1 MVVTDYLSDDP
12 VECANIA
19 EQNRTKAGVV
29 MTESSIREYS
39 VSAASTATFGRVLA
53 SARNHHFVVDGPVQN
68 GCPGE
73 ALTPVE
79 LFLAGVATCGVELVG
94 VIAKAEGMPLSHVAV
109 DIEGR
114 IDRSR
119 PVRSDVSLFNS
130 VRLQFRMK
138 GVSKQQGDLLVEKF
152 KGR

>member
-1 MVVTDYLSDDP
+1 MLRGCHRIYEPAAKASRQSGAIMSESNQRDYSLH
-12 VECANIA
+12 
-19 EQNRTKAGVV
+19 
-29 MTESSIREYS
+29 
-39 VSAASTATFGRVLA
+39 AASTSTFGRVLT

-73 ALTPVE
+73 ELTPVE
-79 LFLAGVATCGVELVG
+79 FFLAGVATCGVELVG
-94 VIAKAEGMPLSHVAV
+94 VIAKSEGIPLSHVEV
-109 DIEGR
+109 DIQGT

-130 VRLQFRMK
+130 VRLQFRMQ
-138 GVSKQQGDLLVEKF
+138 GVTRQQGDLLVEKF